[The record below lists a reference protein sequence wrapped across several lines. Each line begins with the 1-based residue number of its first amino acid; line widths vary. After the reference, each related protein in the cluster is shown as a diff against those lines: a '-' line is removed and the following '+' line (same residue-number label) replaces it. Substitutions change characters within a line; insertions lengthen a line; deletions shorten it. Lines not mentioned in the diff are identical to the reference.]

1 MIDVEQIVR
10 GENALLGD
18 FTDALSAKVEQAI
31 HDSMQSSDRS
41 LYAAGQRIGVSDIG
55 TCREYVRRMIVGLP
69 WSDPQED
76 YSAAFMGTAVGDHI
90 EAAMTSEEVH
100 SQVTVTVNL
109 KVRGYQM
116 SVPGHVDLVG
126 PDWMTDIKSK
136 AGLTLV
142 RRVGP
147 SLNNIFQATLYAA
160 ALIESGD
167 LPEDCMVSLTFVDRS
182 GVEKTPYVVAW
193 RFSRAIVDAAVEW
206 LDDTLYAV
214 ENNEEASKDKPR
226 DWCWNYCPY
235 ATDCR
240 GRDTDASG
248 LIEDPVT
255 IEAIAAYREANG
267 VIRAAEKDK
276 KSALTVLSN
285 TSGSTGEFAVRWVE
299 VPGGHVE
306 YDRAPYRKID
316 IRRIRKGKS

>member
-1 MIDVEQIVR
+1 MDVEQIVR

-90 EAAMTSEEVH
+90 EAAMASEEVR
-100 SQVTVTVNL
+100 SQVTVAVNL

-193 RFSRAIVDAAVEW
+193 RFSRVIVG
-206 LDDTLYAV
+206 L
-214 ENNEEASKDKPR
+214 P
-226 DWCWNYCPY
+226 WN
-235 ATDCR
+235 
-240 GRDTDASG
+240 
-248 LIEDPVT
+248 
-255 IEAIAAYREANG
+255 
-267 VIRAAEKDK
+267 
-276 KSALTVLSN
+276 
-285 TSGSTGEFAVRWVE
+285 GSTTRSTPSRTARRLRRTSRETGAGTTAPTPPTAEGATLT
-299 VPGGHVE
+299 P
-306 YDRAPYRKID
+306 RASSKTRSPSKPSPPIEKRTESSGPP
-316 IRRIRKGKS
+316 RRTRSRR